1 MHKENA
7 KHAWFTV
14 NQPETGLTTS
24 LVIASQVLS
33 FENICMVTVF
43 GPPHRFS
50 SDADWFG
57 KIALNKHNLWIQ
69 EIKEEENLPCIQNWK
84 LYDGQC
90 TPCCIIRHVS
100 ILGQTVKI

>member
-69 EIKEEENLPCIQNWK
+69 EIKEEENLPCIQIGSSMMGNVHHVASFDMSAFWDK
-84 LYDGQC
+84 L
-90 TPCCIIRHVS
+90 
-100 ILGQTVKI
+100 